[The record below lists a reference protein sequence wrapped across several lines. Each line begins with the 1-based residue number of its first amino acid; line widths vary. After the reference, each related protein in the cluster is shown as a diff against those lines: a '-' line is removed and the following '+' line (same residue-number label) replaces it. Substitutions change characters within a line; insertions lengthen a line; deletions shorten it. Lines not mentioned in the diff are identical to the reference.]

1 MVKRNLNELAKK
13 HPRSVYAAFYSL
25 PELHAVFLSVVEE
38 DAEEPWEGQP
48 PSFFS
53 KKIDEKGKEELIA
66 QVAAFLS
73 GLDPDS
79 QGRTMHALNSW
90 CDADALFGFAMSKWS
105 SNQKKFEAI
114 CSVETTRGVFDSL
127 DEKRRSSP
135 AALAES
141 LSPVERSRFY
151 MKALNEVSQLS
162 ERGQLAYF
170 SRIFGIWAE

>member
-1 MVKRNLNELAKK
+1 MVKRNLNELAKR
-13 HPRSVYAAFYSL
+13 HPRAVYAAFYSL
-25 PELHAVFLSVVEE
+25 PELNPVFLSVVEE

-53 KKIDEKGKEELIA
+53 KKIDEKEKQELISS
-66 QVAAFLS
+66 VAGFLS

-79 QGRTMHALNSW
+79 QGRAMHALTSW

-114 CSVETTRGVFDSL
+114 FSVETTRRVFDSL
-127 DEKRRSSP
+127 DEKRKESP
-135 AALAES
+135 TALAES
-141 LSPVERSRFY
+141 LTPAERSHFY
-151 MKALNEVSQLS
+151 MKALNEISQLS